1 MIRALL
7 LGLMAAATAFTAS
20 AAQERSWMLRR
31 EPDPA
36 QLAYATPGTEDWV
49 VAFTCMKDSG
59 QIIAAFPAAQALGVR
74 QENRIWLDD
83 VGRAAPW
90 PISVTLSSGLEQT
103 TIPGEVIADAT
114 GRGSIVRVEFA
125 DRAPVAE
132 AFADDGVIRLA
143 GLGEVVEAPEVP
155 RGELRGFFR
164 YCR

>member
-1 MIRALL
+1 MIRAFLFAL
-7 LGLMAAATAFTAS
+7 IALFAFSPAHS
-20 AAQERSWMLRR
+20 QERSWILRR

-36 QLAYATPGTEDWV
+36 QLAYATPGADDWV
-49 VAFTCMKDSG
+49 VAFTCLKDSG

-74 QENRIWLDD
+74 QENGLWLDD
-83 VGRAAPW
+83 VGRPAPW
-90 PISVTLSSGLEQT
+90 PISVTLSAGAAQT
-103 TIPGEVIADAT
+103 TIPGEAIVDAT

-132 AFADDGVIRLA
+132 AFADEGVIRLA

>member
-7 LGLMAAATAFTAS
+7 LGLAAASAFTNGA
-20 AAQERSWMLRR
+20 AAQERAWTLRR

-36 QLAYATPGTEDWV
+36 QLAFATPGASDWG

-74 QENRIWLDD
+74 QENGLWLDD
-83 VGRAAPW
+83 VGRPAPW
-90 PISVTLSSGLEQT
+90 PISVTLSAGPYQT
-103 TIPGEVIADAT
+103 TIPGEAIVDAT

-132 AFADDGVIRLA
+132 AFADDGLIRLA
-143 GLGEVVEAPEVP
+143 GLGEVVEPPEVP

>member
-7 LGLMAAATAFTAS
+7 LGLAAAAAFTPA
-20 AAQERSWMLRR
+20 AAQERTWMLRR

-36 QLAYATPGTEDWV
+36 QLAYATPATDDWV
-49 VAFTCMKDSG
+49 VAFTCREDSG

-74 QENRIWLDD
+74 QENGLWLDD
-83 VGRAAPW
+83 VGRPAPW
-90 PISVTLSSGLEQT
+90 PISVTLSSGPYQT
-103 TIPGEVIADAT
+103 TIPGEVIVDAS
-114 GRGSIVRVEFA
+114 GEGSIVRVEFA

-132 AFADDGVIRLA
+132 AFADEGVIRLA
-143 GLGEVVEAPEVP
+143 ALGAVVEPPPAP